1 MIFPSPVQAE
11 VLVVDHDV
19 IDSGEAAGEL
29 ALC

>member
-1 MIFPSPVQAE
+1 MIFLSPAQAE
-11 VLVVDHDV
+11 VLVVAHDV

>member
-19 IDSGEAAGEL
+19 IDSGEAAGEF